1 MTLCSPYRP
10 RGLPRSKPQAI
21 VLLRHSDG
29 TPYGERPR
37 EMPGYTGDGPAKT
50 LRIALRRS
58 GMLFSQYN
66 RERRRRLA
74 EMMIEADARESE
86 AAE

>member
-1 MTLCSPYRP
+1 MSGQRP
-10 RGLPRSKPQAI
+10 EDWSQRRI

-50 LRIALRRS
+50 LHLALQRS
-58 GMLFSQYN
+58 GMVVN
-66 RERRRRLA
+66 KRGAERRSRLYA
-74 EMMIEADARESE
+74 MLLESYARESE